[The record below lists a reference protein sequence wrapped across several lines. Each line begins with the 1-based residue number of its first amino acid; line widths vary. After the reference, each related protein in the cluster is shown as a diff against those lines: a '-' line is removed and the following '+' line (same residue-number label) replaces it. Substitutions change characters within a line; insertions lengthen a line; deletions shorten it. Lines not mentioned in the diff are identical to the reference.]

1 MNDETEPRD
10 HQAGQHE
17 GAGKRPMALSSEIE
31 GLIAAARE
39 AFSSEVAYQRARAL
53 LASKI
58 AGRIAGLAALAA
70 ALVFFLLLALVV
82 GLLLALAPLLGTWQA
97 LGVVVLALLLGMALA
112 AWAVL
117 RAWRKLKNIL
127 TGKGKA

>member
-1 MNDETEPRD
+1 MNDETEAPEGNT
-10 HQAGQHE
+10 AHE
-17 GAGKRPMALSSEIE
+17 GEGKRPMALTSEIE

-39 AFSSEVAYQRARAL
+39 AFSSEVAYQRARAI

-97 LGVVVLALLLGMALA
+97 LGIVVLALLLGMAVA
-112 AWAVL
+112 AWAAL
-117 RAWRKLKNIL
+117 RAWRRLKGVL
-127 TGKGKA
+127 TGKGKP